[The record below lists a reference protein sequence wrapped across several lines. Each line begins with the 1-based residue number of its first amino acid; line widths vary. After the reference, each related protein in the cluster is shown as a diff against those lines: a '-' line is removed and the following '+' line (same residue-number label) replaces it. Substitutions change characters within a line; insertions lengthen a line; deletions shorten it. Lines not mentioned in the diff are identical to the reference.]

1 MKVRRLDRNVG
12 QKPKPTG
19 GWTGEID
26 DAGLGVSKPE
36 ATDEEDEDEL
46 RELRSGFESSCTVP
60 GLVVSTRDFVGVWP
74 RSEFARGRSECD
86 LGSADEGNGNGDS
99 DDDGNGEDVTD
110 DLICSTS
117 TDNWVSLTRSCSLNS
132 CASSSSDTGSSIS
145 KTPPISSSPS
155 TCMLVPVRQKIDV
168 VGDDNLL
175 DEKSHESIVPC
186 TRSDG

>member
-12 QKPKPTG
+12 QKPKPTD